1 MDGIP
6 LCRLP
11 QNILHF
17 YGLFYGLAPGAY
29 PLLSRVRQS
38 GITMNRYENLAM
50 STHMLQHD
58 FTFRNNNVKLLTL
71 QEIFFASFA

>member
-1 MDGIP
+1 MASFMA
-6 LCRLP
+6 LP
-11 QNILHF
+11 P
-17 YGLFYGLAPGAY
+17 ART